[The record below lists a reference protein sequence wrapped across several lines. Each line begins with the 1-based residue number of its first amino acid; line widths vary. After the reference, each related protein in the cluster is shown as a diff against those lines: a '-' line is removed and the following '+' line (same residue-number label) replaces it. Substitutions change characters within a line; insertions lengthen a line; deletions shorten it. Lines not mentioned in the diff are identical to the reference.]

1 MDADLFDRLWNFTL
15 LLGLFNFLLFTYFI
29 GRNDDR

>member
-1 MDADLFDRLWNFTL
+1 MEAEFVDKLWNFTL
-15 LLGLFNFLLFTYFI
+15 LLGLFNFLIFTYFI